1 MAQEGVPVVFEAT
14 EYIKTQNDKSSAY
27 WKQDGQS
34 LIRDLLYYNQ
44 KMFSD
49 VTSRV

>member
-1 MAQEGVPVVFEAT
+1 MAQEGVSVVLEAA

-34 LIRDLLYYNQ
+34 LIRDVLYYSQ
-44 KMFSD
+44 KM
-49 VTSRV
+49 